1 MSEYE
6 HTVTI
11 SATPEAIFAYVADL
25 RNMPHYL
32 PTVLSAEPLPEGR
45 VRLRG
50 QAGGRRYDVD
60 GYLHSEPELNRMEWG
75 ADGDRAYAG
84 RLEIHRYGT
93 EQRALLT
100 VHLSFGPHAEP
111 AEHYERAVQHGLE
124 DALNRIQSAVEE
136 RNGTLERTA

>member
-25 RNMPHYL
+25 RNMPSYL
-32 PTVLSAEPLPEGR
+32 PTVRSATPLPGGR

-50 QAGGRRYDVD
+50 QAGGHNYDVD
-60 GYLHSEPELNRMEWG
+60 GYLHSDPGLNRMEWG

-84 RLEIHRYGT
+84 RLEIHNYGGD
-93 EQRALLT
+93 QRALLT
-100 VHLSFGPHAEP
+100 VHLSFGPHAAP
-111 AEHYERAVQHGLE
+111 AENYDRAVQHGLE
-124 DALNRIQSAVEE
+124 DALNCIQRAVEE

>member
-11 SATPEAIFAYVADL
+11 SATPEAVFAYVADL
-25 RNMPHYL
+25 RNMPDYL
-32 PTVLSAEPLPEGR
+32 PTVRSAEALAEGR
-45 VRLRG
+45 VRLQG
-50 QAGGRRYDVD
+50 QAGGHAYDVD
-60 GYLHSEPELNRMEWG
+60 GFLRSDPALNRMEWG

-84 RLEIHRYGT
+84 RLEIHRYGADL
-93 EQRALLT
+93 RALLT

-111 AEHYERAVQHGLE
+111 AEHYDRAVHHGLE
-124 DALNRIQSAVEE
+124 DALNRIQRAVEE

>member
-25 RNMPHYL
+25 RNLPDYL
-32 PTVLSAEPLPEGR
+32 PVVRSATPLDSGR

-50 QAGGRRYDVD
+50 QVDGRSYDVN
-60 GYLHSEPELNRMEWG
+60 GYLDSDPSQKRMEWG
-75 ADGDRAYAG
+75 TYGAQAYGG
-84 RLEIHRYGT
+84 RLEIHPYGT
-93 EQRALLT
+93 DLRTLLT
-100 VHLSFGPHAEP
+100 VHLSFGPHAEQ
-111 AEHYERAVQHGLE
+111 AEHYDRAVQHGLE
-124 DALNRIQSAVEE
+124 DALNCIQRAVEE